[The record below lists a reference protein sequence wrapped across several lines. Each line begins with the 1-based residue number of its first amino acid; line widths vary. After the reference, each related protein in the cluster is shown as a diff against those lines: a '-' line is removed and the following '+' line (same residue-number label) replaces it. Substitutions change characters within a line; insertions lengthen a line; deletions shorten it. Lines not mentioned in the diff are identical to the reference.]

1 MTKSVF
7 LTRKS
12 EILRSKHIRDLVR
25 HLDDPRRWPMDLD
38 AYFGTLKGGA
48 LVLAISVHESHMRGD
63 PEFRRC
69 AEALALIE

>member
-25 HLDDPRRWPMDLD
+25 HLDDPRRWPIDID
-38 AYFGTLKGGA
+38 AHFGRLEGKA
-48 LVLAISVHESHMRGD
+48 LALAMSVHQSYVKGD
-63 PEFRRC
+63 PEFRRY
-69 AEALALIE
+69 AEALALVG